1 MDPMEEGF
9 GFGLAKCY
17 IDNIIVFSLTPR
29 KHMQHLQ
36 KVFD

>member
-1 MDPMEEGF
+1 MDPMVEGF
-9 GFGLAKCY
+9 GFGSVKCY